1 MKKILILGAGSYIGA
16 SFASYITQKDAGSF
30 AVERTSLRTDEWRD
44 MDWSGY
50 DCVMNVTGKAHAD
63 IGAVSEEEK
72 QSYYEVNCELAYE
85 TAKKAIADH
94 VKQYIYFSSIIVYGD
109 SSNRKKPVVITQSTK
124 PNPSN
129 FYGDSKWRAEQK
141 LTRLFSEKGDG
152 ARLAI
157 VRPPMIYGPGC
168 KGNYKT
174 LIRLAKK
181 LPVFPDYRNQRSIL
195 SIGNLCEFL
204 CCLIRTGE
212 GGVYFPQNREYAST
226 SELVSLLGERMQS
239 PVRLLRILAPFAAA
253 ATYFP
258 GKPGGMAR
266 KAFGSLTYEKSMSN
280 HMGGAY
286 QKYSLRD
293 SIK

>member
-1 MKKILILGAGSYIGA
+1 MKKILILGVGSYIGV
-16 SFASYITQKDAGSF
+16 SFASYIKKKDTDGFS
-30 AVERTSLRTDEWRD
+30 VWRTSLRTDEWRD
-44 MDWSGY
+44 MDWSCY
-50 DCVMNVTGKAHAD
+50 DCVINVTGKAHAD
-63 IGAVSEEEK
+63 IGAVTEEEK
-72 QSYYEVNCELAYE
+72 QSYYQVNCDLAYE

-109 SSNRKKPVVITQSTK
+109 SSNSTKPVVISQSTK

-141 LTRLFSEKGDG
+141 LTKLFSDTGDS

-157 VRPPMIYGPGC
+157 IRPPMIYGPGC
-168 KGNYKT
+168 KGNYRT
-174 LIRLAKK
+174 LIKLAKK
-181 LPVFPDYRNQRSIL
+181 LPVFPDYRNRRSIL
-195 SIGNLCEFL
+195 YIGNLCEFL

-212 GGVYFPQNREYAST
+212 GGLFFPQNSEYAST
-226 SELVSLLGERMQS
+226 SEIVALLGERMQS
-239 PVRLLRILAPFAAA
+239 RVRLLRILAPFAAV
-253 ATYFP
+253 ATRIP
-258 GKPGGMAR
+258 GKPGGMAK

-280 HMGGAY
+280 YMGGAY